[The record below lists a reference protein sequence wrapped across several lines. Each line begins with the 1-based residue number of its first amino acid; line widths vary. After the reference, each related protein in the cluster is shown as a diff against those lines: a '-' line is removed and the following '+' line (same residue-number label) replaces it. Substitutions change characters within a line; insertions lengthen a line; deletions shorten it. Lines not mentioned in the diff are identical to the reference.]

1 MEHFDSVILEE
12 FGINKNGYGFFRSQD
27 QRIRELIK
35 EQKELEDFVR
45 LIEDSLEDWRDC
57 VMRNSPLIK
66 IAENRYIVER
76 VLGNIKGNALDIL
89 TELAVMRK

>member
-1 MEHFDSVILEE
+1 
-12 FGINKNGYGFFRSQD
+12 
-27 QRIRELIK
+27 
-35 EQKELEDFVR
+35 VR

-66 IAENRYIVER
+66 IAENRFIVER